1 MLRMNR
7 YPALAILL
15 IAGVLAIIFAFA
27 TVNLLQLAIANIRFL
42 REFGIVAVME
52 GALWQLAGITI
63 SAFVAL
69 ISYMGFKICESELV
83 ARYRAWQSRK

>member
-1 MLRMNR
+1 MLRLNR

-15 IAGVLAIIFAFA
+15 IAGVLAIVFAYA
-27 TVNLLQLAIANIRFL
+27 TVNLLQMAIANLRFL
-42 REFGIVAVME
+42 REFGAMAVME
-52 GALWQLAGITI
+52 GALWQLASIVA